1 MMKNSY
7 EISGPNKVTHVHQ
20 IDFIKERYKGF
31 FYKKNH
37 DTVLAGKEWTSYSL
51 QLEFVPTIV

>member
-1 MMKNSY
+1 VMMKKSY

-31 FYKKNH
+31 FYKKIMILYWLVRNGLH
-37 DTVLAGKEWTSYSL
+37 ILYN
-51 QLEFVPTIV
+51 